1 MTDFAIVFAV
11 FALVVALLRL
21 GLNLGL
27 VMLMAGAVLG
37 LAKGMAPFAIARSAF
52 EGVSDWTGLS
62 LVIAIALIMVLESIL
77 RQTGTL
83 AALVASLQGLFGDNR
98 AVMALMPAI
107 IGILPSAGG
116 ARFSAPMVEESAQ
129 ECRITPERK
138 SFINYWFR
146 HIWEYVSP
154 LYPGFIMVAALSRI
168 PMGTLFLATLPFTLT
183 VLAAGVVYGFRDV
196 ERVDHQGPRNRRRD
210 AWGAATGLS
219 PILAVL
225 VLVLALRVDIAL
237 SLVLVTGSLLLLHRF
252 GAARTWR
259 TIHASLSYKTLLLVV
274 GVLAFKGVMEAS
286 GVVDTL
292 PGFFSDL
299 GIPLVLV
306 LFALPFLVG
315 LLTGITVAYVGIT
328 FPLLIPLMGGTPP
341 DLGLLVFA
349 YASGFAG
356 VMFSP
361 VHLCL
366 VLTRDYFRA
375 DLSPIYRTM
384 LVPEALVLLVAAAEM
399 LLLSEGVL
407 G

>member
-1 MTDFAIVFAV
+1 MIDFVIVSLV
-11 FALVVALLRL
+11 FALVVGLLRL
-21 GLNLGL
+21 GLNLGW
-27 VMLMAGAVLG
+27 VMLLAAAVLG
-37 LAKGMAPFAIARSAF
+37 VLKGMGPGEIGGSALL
-52 EGVSDWTGLS
+52 GVTDWTGLS

-83 AALVASLQGLFGDNR
+83 ATLVGSLTGLFGDNR

-116 ARFSAPMVEESAQ
+116 ARFSAPMVEQSALD
-129 ECRITPERK
+129 CPMSPERK

-154 LYPGFIMVAALSRI
+154 LYPGFIMVAAVSRI
-168 PMGTLFLATLPFTLT
+168 PMGTLFLATLPFTVT
-183 VLAAGVVYGFRDV
+183 VLAGGVVYGFRDV
-196 ERVDHQGPRNRRRD
+196 ERIGHDGPRDPRRD
-210 AWGAATGLS
+210 AWGAIRGLS

-225 VLVLALRVDIAL
+225 LMVLALRVDIAL
-237 SLVLVTGSLLLLHRF
+237 ALVLVTTALLALHRF
-252 GAARTWR
+252 GPARVWQTVR
-259 TIHASLSYKTLLLVV
+259 TSISGKTLLLVV
-274 GVLAFKGVMEAS
+274 GVLAFKGVMEDS

-292 PGFFSDL
+292 PGFFEDL
-299 GIPLVLV
+299 GVPLVLV

-328 FPLLIPLMGGTPP
+328 FPLLLPLMGGTPP

-366 VLTRDYFRA
+366 VLTRDYFNA

-384 LVPEALVLLVAAAEM
+384 LVPEALVVLVAAVEM
-399 LLLSEGVL
+399 VILSDGVL